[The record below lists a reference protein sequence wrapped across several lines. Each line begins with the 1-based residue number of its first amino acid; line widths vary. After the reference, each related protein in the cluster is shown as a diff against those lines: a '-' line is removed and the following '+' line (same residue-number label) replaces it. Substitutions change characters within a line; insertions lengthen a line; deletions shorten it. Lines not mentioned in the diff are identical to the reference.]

1 MIEEKNIDKK
11 NIVLEAIFDSEN
23 INKNIIKSKN
33 IITEFLDKNK
43 AFIYLGKKEKLDI
56 NLFKKT
62 SNIIVN
68 LKRDYQVDVS
78 TFINKKLSE
87 KIIVREITE
96 SYILKHGEVYNLKTS
111 KKPKFKNIT
120 LVNLTKNGKNQF
132 NISKNETKVRNWVRS
147 LQTMPPNILNSIEY
161 AKKLKNEFS
170 NFKNVDVKVLKK
182 DEIKKLKMGLLL
194 GVNRGS
200 EYEPRIVVV
209 EYKGNPKS
217 KEKIVYIGKGIMFDS
232 GGYSL
237 KPSLHI
243 KGMKYDMSGTAIVA
257 GAMKIII
264 NNKPKVNVSIVMP
277 LTDNMIGT
285 KAQTV
290 DSVQTSMSG
299 KTVEINNTDAEG
311 RLILA
316 DAITY
321 SIRKLKATKIVDV
334 ATLTGAIVVALG
346 AAYTGT
352 WTTSKKDWDLVND
365 VAKLKGECLWRMP
378 FNDKFIDGM
387 KKSKIADLFNTNY
400 SGYGGSSSSAAG
412 FLKEFTENIPYIHF
426 DIAGTASVNGVS
438 TGVLVKTLAELANKI

>member
-1 MIEEKNIDKK
+1 
-11 NIVLEAIFDSEN
+11 
-23 INKNIIKSKN
+23 
-33 IITEFLDKNK
+33 
-43 AFIYLGKKEKLDI
+43 
-56 NLFKKT
+56 
-62 SNIIVN
+62 
-68 LKRDYQVDVS
+68 
-78 TFINKKLSE
+78 
-87 KIIVREITE
+87 
-96 SYILKHGEVYNLKTS
+96 
-111 KKPKFKNIT
+111 
-120 LVNLTKNGKNQF
+120 
-132 NISKNETKVRNWVRS
+132 
-147 LQTMPPNILNSIEY
+147 MPPNILNSIEY

-352 WTTSKKDWDLVND
+352 
-365 VAKLKGECLWRMP
+365 
-378 FNDKFIDGM
+378 
-387 KKSKIADLFNTNY
+387 
-400 SGYGGSSSSAAG
+400 
-412 FLKEFTENIPYIHF
+412 
-426 DIAGTASVNGVS
+426 
-438 TGVLVKTLAELANKI
+438 